1 MSTRLLLALAVL
13 LAACAKIVPPDGG
26 DRDTTPPQ
34 VLSIEPPDGTV
45 NFAAAEIVFTF
56 DEYVQL
62 SDLNSQLI
70 VSPPLNERPTTRLKG
85 KQLILSFN
93 EELLPNVTYTLNFG
107 EGVKDYT
114 EGNPAALSY
123 VFSTGSFLDSL
134 TFTGSVTDAFTGAPV
149 KGARVMLYRD
159 TAAVAPL
166 EQKPYYF
173 ARTDEAGNYRLNYL
187 SEGVYRLVALEETN
201 MNYLYDDPAERFAY
215 ADSLVVPAAPS
226 DSLVWP
232 VMRMSQAVDTNLYAK
247 SFASDSSG
255 YIRIQLNRPDP
266 DRELSLAALDSS
278 LAMTTWFELPDSLF
292 GWMDAPAESLINIRV
307 ASPTSVDTFE
317 VESYRVAPRSLG
329 VRSKPASQVRA
340 GDTLEIRFAR
350 PLARVDTSLMQLMR
364 DSTVMEL
371 RVETGK
377 NPFGVLLFAS
387 VEDEKKYSL
396 TLFPG
401 AVTSVEGFTNDTLK
415 LQFST
420 FASDHFGNLKLKI
433 GEPALEGNA
442 LMQLY
447 QEGKNEGG
455 SVREWVAEPGAV
467 IELKRLMP
475 GSYKLRMIDDRNRNG
490 RFDPVDYRSGK
501 QPERVY
507 NLQGEINVRS
517 NWDLDLEWD
526 FD

>member
-1 MSTRLLLALAVL
+1 MSGRLLLALAVL
-13 LAACAKIVPPDGG
+13 VAGCAKIVPPDGG
-26 DRDTTPPQ
+26 DRDTTPPH
-34 VLSIEPPDGTV
+34 VLSIEPPSGTV
-45 NFAAAEIVFTF
+45 NFAAEEIVFTF

-70 VSPPLNERPTTRLKG
+70 VSPPLSERPTTRLKG
-85 KQLILSFN
+85 KKLYLSFN
-93 EELLPNVTYTLNFG
+93 EELLPEVTYTLNFG

-114 EGNPAALSY
+114 ENNPAELTY

-134 TFTGSVTDAFTGAPV
+134 TFSGSVTDAFTGAPV

-159 TAAVAPL
+159 TALTAPL
-166 EQKPYYF
+166 EQTPYYF
-173 ARTDEAGNYRLNYL
+173 TRTDEQGNYRLNYL
-187 SEGVYRLVALEETN
+187 AEGRYRIVALEETN
-201 MNYLYDDPAERFAY
+201 MNYLYDDPSERFSFS
-215 ADSLVVPAAPS
+215 DSLVVPGTAS
-226 DSLVWP
+226 DSLRWP
-232 VMRMSQAVDTNLYAK
+232 VMRMSQVVDTNLYAK

-266 DRELSLAALDSS
+266 DRELALTALDSS
-278 LAMTTWFELPDSLF
+278 LAITTWFELPDSLF
-292 GWMDAPAESLINIRV
+292 GWMDVPAEALINIRV

-317 VESYRVAPRSLG
+317 VESYRMAPRSLG

-364 DSTVMEL
+364 DSTAMEL
-371 RVETGK
+371 RAEKGK
-377 NPFGVLLFAS
+377 NPFGLQLFAS

-396 TLFPG
+396 TLYPG

-420 FASDHFGNLKLKI
+420 FASDHFGNLKLNI
-433 GEPALEGNA
+433 GEPVLEGNA

-455 SVREWVAEPGAV
+455 SVREWVAQPGSV

-490 RFDPVDYRSGK
+490 RFDPVDYRSGI

-517 NWDLDLEWD
+517 NWDLDLEWE

>member
-1 MSTRLLLALAVL
+1 MSSRLLLALAVL
-13 LAACAKIVPPDGG
+13 LTACAKIVPPDGG

-34 VLSIEPPDGTV
+34 VLSISPPNETV
-45 NFAAAEIVFTF
+45 NFEATEIVFTF

-70 VSPPLNERPTTRLKG
+70 VSPPLTERPTTRLKG

-93 EELLPNVTYTLNFG
+93 EALLPNVTYTLNFG

-114 EGNPAALSY
+114 EGNPAALTY

-134 TFTGSVTDAFTGAPV
+134 TFGGTVTDAFTGAPV

-166 EQKPYYF
+166 SQVPYYF
-173 ARTDEAGNYRLNYL
+173 TRTDDAGNYLLNYL
-187 SEGVYRLVALEETN
+187 AEGVYRLVALEETN
-201 MNYLYDDPAERFAY
+201 MNYLYDDPTERFAFS
-215 ADSLVVPAAPS
+215 DSLVVPGAPS

-232 VMRMSQAVDTNLYAK
+232 AMRMSEAVDTNLYAK
-247 SFASDSSG
+247 SFASDSTG
-255 YIRIQLNRPDP
+255 FVRIQLNRPDP
-266 DRELSLAALDSS
+266 EGELRLTPLDSS
-278 LAMTTWFELPDSLF
+278 LAITTWFELPDSLF
-292 GWMDAPAESLINIRV
+292 GWMDAPAEALINIRV

-317 VESYRVAPRSLG
+317 VESYAVPTRRLG
-329 VRSKPASQVRA
+329 IRSKPAAQVRA
-340 GDTLEIRFAR
+340 GDTLELRFTRPIAR
-350 PLARVDTSLMQLMR
+350 LDTALMEMKR
-364 DSTVMEL
+364 DSTALGL
-371 RVETGK
+371 RAETGK
-377 NPFGVLLFAS
+377 DPFGVHLFAS
-387 VEDEKKYSL
+387 VEDEKKYSI
-396 TLFPG
+396 TLLPG
-401 AVTSVEGFTNDTLK
+401 AITSVEGFTNDTLK
-415 LQFST
+415 LSFTT
-420 FASDHFGNLKLKI
+420 FASDHYGTLKLTI
-433 GEPALEGNA
+433 GAPELEGNA

-455 SVREWVAEPGAV
+455 IVREWVAVPGSV

-475 GSYKLRMIDDRNRNG
+475 GSYKLRMIDDRNGNG

-517 NWDLDLEWD
+517 NWDLDVEWD

>member
-1 MSTRLLLALAVL
+1 MTSRLLLALAVL

-26 DRDTTPPQ
+26 DRDTAPPQ

-56 DEYVQL
+56 DEYIQL

-70 VSPPLNERPTTRLKG
+70 VSPPLNERPTARLKG

-114 EGNPAALSY
+114 EGNPAVLSY

-134 TFTGSVTDAFTGAPV
+134 TFTGTVTDAFTGAPV

-159 TAAVAPL
+159 TTTVAPL
-166 EQKPYYF
+166 MQKPYYF

-215 ADSLVVPAAPS
+215 SDSLVVPTAPA
-226 DSLVWP
+226 DSLQWP
-232 VMRMSQAVDTNLYAK
+232 VMRMSQAIDTNLYAK
-247 SFASDSSG
+247 AFASDSTG
-255 YIRIQLNRPDP
+255 FMRIQLNRPDL
-266 DRELSLAALDSS
+266 DREVQLAALDST
-278 LAMTTWFELPDSLF
+278 LQIVTWFELPDSLF
-292 GWMDAPAESLINIRV
+292 GWMDAPAAASLDIRV
-307 ASPTSVDTFE
+307 ASPTSIDTFE
-317 VESYRVAPRSLG
+317 VESFRVVPKTLG

-350 PLARVDTSLMQLMR
+350 PIARIDTSLMQLMR
-364 DSTVMEL
+364 DSTALEL
-371 RVETGK
+371 SAETGK
-377 NPFGVLLFAS
+377 NPFGVRLFAS

-433 GEPALEGNA
+433 GEPTLEGNA

-447 QEGKNEGG
+447 QEGKSEGG
-455 SVREWVAEPGAV
+455 VVREWVAEPGSV

-517 NWDLDLEWD
+517 NWDLDLEWN